1 MRFFQGKSCRKAAA
15 FLLAVL
21 VLSMSAGCGTTS
33 KAQNEQLWGRS
44 DAKEIDINS
53 KIAGRVVELTV
64 KEGDTVKKGQVIAHI
79 DKRDLEAQRNQYAAN
94 IEAIAAQQGQASATT
109 RMQSGTTQS
118 ALGEA
123 QAAAQ
128 RAKAD
133 LNLTASTDAR
143 YAELLSSAVVSQQEY
158 DNVHAK
164 YEAAQAAY
172 TEAQAAV
179 AKAGSGLMQTEVNR
193 ANENA
198 IAKNL
203 EKAQAALDQL
213 DVSLDETEIRAPFD
227 GIITAKYIEEGS
239 MISQGMPLVAIQDP
253 LDNWVDLK
261 VPETQLANY
270 QLDQQIELVGRDGKT
285 KVQGVI
291 TDISKK
297 SEFATQRET
306 SERGDDS
313 DIISFNVKIQVNSEV
328 LRPGMRFRLAGEA
341 S

>member
-123 QAAAQ
+123 QAAA
-128 RAKAD
+128 
-133 LNLTASTDAR
+133 
-143 YAELLSSAVVSQQEY
+143 
-158 DNVHAK
+158 
-164 YEAAQAAY
+164 
-172 TEAQAAV
+172 
-179 AKAGSGLMQTEVNR
+179 
-193 ANENA
+193 
-198 IAKNL
+198 
-203 EKAQAALDQL
+203 
-213 DVSLDETEIRAPFD
+213 
-227 GIITAKYIEEGS
+227 
-239 MISQGMPLVAIQDP
+239 
-253 LDNWVDLK
+253 
-261 VPETQLANY
+261 
-270 QLDQQIELVGRDGKT
+270 
-285 KVQGVI
+285 
-291 TDISKK
+291 
-297 SEFATQRET
+297 
-306 SERGDDS
+306 
-313 DIISFNVKIQVNSEV
+313 
-328 LRPGMRFRLAGEA
+328 
-341 S
+341 